1 MNLLTELQN
10 YGVSNRS
17 VRLFD
22 RGASPELLDYLD
34 LAEPADNEIK
44 GELLPDGVAEN
55 QGRPLLFFVNESR
68 LAHSTD
74 KQRVESLNRLRRNLA
89 CRGERTYLAVV
100 RAGSLEVVPVSL
112 SANSPTW
119 KTYEPGT
126 TKALTFFSRLA
137 LGHVNGEEQPDD
149 ADFVFKEMLNLLNRG
164 IDRIAHQ
171 IGWADVLSLVGRA
184 LFFRFLC
191 DRHIVK
197 EAN

>member
-22 RGASPELLDYLD
+22 KGASPELLEYID
-34 LAEPADNEIK
+34 LAETADDEIK
-44 GELLPDGVAEN
+44 AELLPDGVAEN

-68 LAHSTD
+68 LAHFTD
-74 KQRVESLNRLRRNLA
+74 AQRTKSLNQLRRNLA

-112 SANSPTW
+112 SADSPAW

-126 TKALTFFSRLA
+126 TKALTFFHGSHSVTLTE
-137 LGHVNGEEQPDD
+137 G
-149 ADFVFKEMLNLLNRG
+149 NRPPMRTVCSTKCS
-164 IDRIAHQ
+164 I
-171 IGWADVLSLVGRA
+171 
-184 LFFRFLC
+184 C
-191 DRHIVK
+191 
-197 EAN
+197 